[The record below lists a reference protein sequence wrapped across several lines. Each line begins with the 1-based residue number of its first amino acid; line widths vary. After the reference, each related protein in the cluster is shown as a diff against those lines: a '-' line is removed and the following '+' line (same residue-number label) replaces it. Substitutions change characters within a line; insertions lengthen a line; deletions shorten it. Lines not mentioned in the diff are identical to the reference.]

1 MEDFIDD
8 TADYDQEV
16 SNEIRKLFKYNPEKY
31 KNIDDDDID
40 NMEADYET
48 IMKEERRTYNIKEI
62 YSQLIFIYSF

>member
-8 TADYDQEV
+8 SADYDEDV
-16 SNEIRKLFKYNPEKY
+16 SNEIRKMFKYNPEKY

-48 IMKEERRTYNIKEI
+48 IMKEERRT
-62 YSQLIFIYSF
+62 